1 MITTRHHMTSLT
13 ARLIRRAA
21 AIAARRARETAAQER
36 SGAWHDARALWP
48 DFTQD

>member
-1 MITTRHHMTSLT
+1 MITARHRMTSLT

-21 AIAARRARETAAQER
+21 AIAAHHARETAAQDR
-36 SGAWHDARALWP
+36 SGAWHDPRALWP